1 MAELNMRKD
10 VPLEETW
17 DLTLLFRNREEYEEE
32 RAKAR
37 RKAEEIRALKG
48 TINTAEMINK
58 AVDLYQEYYTSLSLV
73 LNYSELASS
82 VDYYDQKAQEDYGWD
97 RMLLSE
103 LEGMTSF
110 LKDEI
115 SSNSEEVLREA
126 AEKSESNRTF
136 ISDILR
142 EKPHRLKEEGEEI
155 LSLLS
160 PVLETP
166 YETYNMAK
174 LADMTFPSFT
184 VEGKTYPLGYSLF
197 EDDYQYE
204 KDTGI
209 RRTAFKEFSSV
220 IRKYENTTASLYNA
234 QCRKEKI
241 LSSLK
246 GFDSVFDYLLFSQ
259 KVTREMYDRQIDLIM
274 DKLSP
279 HMRRYARLKKKVLG
293 LKEMTY
299 PDLLVPLDS
308 DYSPSVTWKECED
321 YALEGLSVLGE
332 DYLATVREAF
342 TNRWFDRARNQ
353 GKSTGGFCASPYR
366 KGSFILLSWNGRM
379 SDVFTA
385 VHELGHAGHFKAA
398 SENQSILDNE
408 VSSYFVEAPSTI
420 NELLLAHSL
429 LKRSDDRRF
438 RGWVL
443 DNIINNTYYHNFVTH
458 LLEAAYQREVYRIID
473 QGGSVQADTL
483 KSIYKGVL
491 EKFWG
496 DDVVLTEGAELTWM
510 RQPHYYMGLYSYTY
524 SAGLTIATEVVKRI
538 EREGEKA
545 VEDWKSVLASGS
557 TLTPLELAKK
567 AGVDISTSAPLLD
580 TIETIGGYITS
591 LEEIFG

>member
-1 MAELNMRKD
+1 MRKD

-115 SSNSEEVLREA
+115 SANREEVLREA

-246 GFDSVFDYLLFSQ
+246 GFDSVFDYLLFPQ

-366 KGSFILLSWNGRM
+366 RGSFILLSWNGRM

-438 RGWVL
+438 KGWVL

>member
-1 MAELNMRKD
+1 MRKD

-246 GFDSVFDYLLFSQ
+246 GFDSVFDYLLFPQ

-332 DYLATVREAF
+332 DYLETVREAF
-342 TNRWFDRARNQ
+342 GNRWFDRARNQ

-438 RGWVL
+438 KGWVL

-538 EREGEKA
+538 EREGKKA

>member
-1 MAELNMRKD
+1 MRKD

-48 TINTAEMINK
+48 TINNAEMINK

-160 PVLETP
+160 PILETP

-204 KDTGI
+204 KDEGI

-246 GFDSVFDYLLFSQ
+246 GFDSVFDYLLFPQ

-342 TNRWFDRARNQ
+342 GNRWFDRARNQ

-366 KGSFILLSWNGRM
+366 RGSFILLSWNGRM

-438 RGWVL
+438 KGWVL

>member
-1 MAELNMRKD
+1 MRKD

-58 AVDLYQEYYTSLSLV
+58 AVDLYQEYYVSLSLV

-160 PVLETP
+160 PILETP

-204 KDTGI
+204 KDEGI

-246 GFDSVFDYLLFSQ
+246 GFDSVFDYLLFPQ

-429 LKRSDDRRF
+429 LKKSDNRRF
-438 RGWVL
+438 KGWVL

>member
-1 MAELNMRKD
+1 MRKD

-204 KDTGI
+204 KDEGI

-246 GFDSVFDYLLFSQ
+246 GFDSVFDYLLFPQ

-342 TNRWFDRARNQ
+342 SNRWFDRARNQ

-366 KGSFILLSWNGRM
+366 RGSFILLSWNGRM

-438 RGWVL
+438 KGWVL

-567 AGVDISTSAPLLD
+567 AGVDISTSAPLLN

>member
-58 AVDLYQEYYTSLSLV
+58 AVDLYQEYYVSLSLV

-155 LSLLS
+155 LSHLS

-209 RRTAFKEFSSV
+209 RRKAFKEFSSV

-246 GFDSVFDYLLFSQ
+246 GFDSVFDYLLFPQ
-259 KVTREMYDRQIDLIM
+259 KVTREMYDRQIDMIM

-398 SENQSILDNE
+398 SENQSILDND

-438 RGWVL
+438 KGWVL

>member
-1 MAELNMRKD
+1 MRKD

-115 SSNSEEVLREA
+115 SSNSEEVLKEA

-160 PVLETP
+160 PILETP

-246 GFDSVFDYLLFSQ
+246 GFDSVFDYLLFPQ

-332 DYLATVREAF
+332 DYLETVREAF

-438 RGWVL
+438 KGWVL

>member
-1 MAELNMRKD
+1 MRKD

-115 SSNSEEVLREA
+115 SSNSEEVLKEA

-204 KDTGI
+204 KDEGI

-246 GFDSVFDYLLFSQ
+246 GFDSVFDYLLFPQ

-366 KGSFILLSWNGRM
+366 KGSFLLLSWNGRM

-438 RGWVL
+438 KGWVL

>member
-1 MAELNMRKD
+1 MRKD

-58 AVDLYQEYYTSLSLV
+58 AVDLYQEYYVSLSLV

-115 SSNSEEVLREA
+115 SANSEEVLREA

-160 PVLETP
+160 PILETP

-204 KDTGI
+204 KDEGI

-246 GFDSVFDYLLFSQ
+246 GFDSVFDYLLFPQ

-429 LKRSDDRRF
+429 LKKSDNRRF
-438 RGWVL
+438 KGWVL

-538 EREGEKA
+538 EREGKKA

>member
-1 MAELNMRKD
+1 MRKD

-48 TINTAEMINK
+48 TINNAEIINK

-220 IRKYENTTASLYNA
+220 IRKYEYTTASIYNA

-246 GFDSVFDYLLFSQ
+246 GFDSVFDYLLFPQ

-342 TNRWFDRARNQ
+342 GNRWFDRARNQ

-438 RGWVL
+438 KGWVL

>member
-1 MAELNMRKD
+1 MRKD

-209 RRTAFKEFSSV
+209 RRKAFKEFSSV

-246 GFDSVFDYLLFSQ
+246 GFDSVFDYLLFPQ

-438 RGWVL
+438 KGWVL

>member
-1 MAELNMRKD
+1 MRKD

-115 SSNSEEVLREA
+115 SSNSEEVLKEA

-160 PVLETP
+160 PILETP

-246 GFDSVFDYLLFSQ
+246 GFDSVFDYLLFPQ

-332 DYLATVREAF
+332 DYLETVREAF
-342 TNRWFDRARNQ
+342 GNRGFDRARNQ
-353 GKSTGGFCASPYR
+353 GKSTGGLCASPYR

-438 RGWVL
+438 KGWVL

>member
-1 MAELNMRKD
+1 MRKD

-58 AVDLYQEYYTSLSLV
+58 AVDLYQEYYISLSLV

-160 PVLETP
+160 PILETP

-174 LADMTFPSFT
+174 LADMTFPSFN

-204 KDTGI
+204 KDEGI

-246 GFDSVFDYLLFSQ
+246 GFDSVFDYLLFPQ

-438 RGWVL
+438 KGWVL

>member
-1 MAELNMRKD
+1 MRKD

-110 LKDEI
+110 LKDES

-160 PVLETP
+160 PILESP

-246 GFDSVFDYLLFSQ
+246 GFDSVFDYLLFPQ

-332 DYLATVREAF
+332 DYLETVREAF

-366 KGSFILLSWNGRM
+366 RGSFILLSWNGRM

-438 RGWVL
+438 KGWVL

>member
-1 MAELNMRKD
+1 M
-10 VPLEETW
+10 
-17 DLTLLFRNREEYEEE
+17 
-32 RAKAR
+32 
-37 RKAEEIRALKG
+37 
-48 TINTAEMINK
+48 
-58 AVDLYQEYYTSLSLV
+58 
-73 LNYSELASS
+73 
-82 VDYYDQKAQEDYGWD
+82 
-97 RMLLSE
+97 
-103 LEGMTSF
+103 
-110 LKDEI
+110 
-115 SSNSEEVLREA
+115 
-126 AEKSESNRTF
+126 
-136 ISDILR
+136 
-142 EKPHRLKEEGEEI
+142 
-155 LSLLS
+155 
-160 PVLETP
+160 
-166 YETYNMAK
+166 
-174 LADMTFPSFT
+174 
-184 VEGKTYPLGYSLF
+184 
-197 EDDYQYE
+197 
-204 KDTGI
+204 
-209 RRTAFKEFSSV
+209 
-220 IRKYENTTASLYNA
+220 
-234 QCRKEKI
+234 
-241 LSSLK
+241 
-246 GFDSVFDYLLFSQ
+246 
-259 KVTREMYDRQIDLIM
+259 
-274 DKLSP
+274 
-279 HMRRYARLKKKVLG
+279 
-293 LKEMTY
+293 
-299 PDLLVPLDS
+299 
-308 DYSPSVTWKECED
+308 
-321 YALEGLSVLGE
+321 
-332 DYLATVREAF
+332 
-342 TNRWFDRARNQ
+342 
-353 GKSTGGFCASPYR
+353 
-366 KGSFILLSWNGRM
+366 
-379 SDVFTA
+379 FTA

-438 RGWVL
+438 KGWVL

>member
-1 MAELNMRKD
+1 MRKD

-48 TINTAEMINK
+48 TINAAEMINK

-160 PVLETP
+160 PILETP

-204 KDTGI
+204 KDEGI

-246 GFDSVFDYLLFSQ
+246 GFDSVFDYLLFPQ

-438 RGWVL
+438 KGWVL

>member
-1 MAELNMRKD
+1 MRKD

-246 GFDSVFDYLLFSQ
+246 GFDSVFDYLLFPQ

-342 TNRWFDRARNQ
+342 GNRWFDRARNQ

-438 RGWVL
+438 KGWVL

-545 VEDWKSVLASGS
+545 VEDWKSVLAAGS

>member
-1 MAELNMRKD
+1 MRKD

-17 DLTLLFRNREEYEEE
+17 DLTLLFRNREEYDEE

-160 PVLETP
+160 PILETP

-204 KDTGI
+204 KDEGI

-246 GFDSVFDYLLFSQ
+246 GFDSVFDYLLFPQ

-332 DYLATVREAF
+332 DYLETVREAF
-342 TNRWFDRARNQ
+342 SNRWFDRARNQ

-438 RGWVL
+438 KGWVL

>member
-1 MAELNMRKD
+1 MRKD

-160 PVLETP
+160 PILETP

-246 GFDSVFDYLLFSQ
+246 GFDSVFDYLLFPQ

-342 TNRWFDRARNQ
+342 GNRWFDRARNQ

-438 RGWVL
+438 KGWVL

-545 VEDWKSVLASGS
+545 VEDWKSVLAAGS

-580 TIETIGGYITS
+580 TIETIGGYISS

>member
-1 MAELNMRKD
+1 MRKD

-155 LSLLS
+155 LSHLS

-246 GFDSVFDYLLFSQ
+246 GFDSVFDYLLFPQ

-438 RGWVL
+438 KGWVL

>member
-1 MAELNMRKD
+1 MRKD

-204 KDTGI
+204 KDEGI

-246 GFDSVFDYLLFSQ
+246 GFDSVFDYLLFPQ

-332 DYLATVREAF
+332 DYLETVREAF

-366 KGSFILLSWNGRM
+366 RGSFILLSWNGRM

-438 RGWVL
+438 KGWVL

-545 VEDWKSVLASGS
+545 VEDWKSVLAAGS

>member
-1 MAELNMRKD
+1 MRKD

-246 GFDSVFDYLLFSQ
+246 GFDSVFDYLLFPQ

-332 DYLATVREAF
+332 DYLETVREAF

-438 RGWVL
+438 KGWVL

>member
-1 MAELNMRKD
+1 MRKD

-160 PVLETP
+160 PILETP

-204 KDTGI
+204 KDEGI

-246 GFDSVFDYLLFSQ
+246 GFDSVFDYLLFPQ

-279 HMRRYARLKKKVLG
+279 HMRRYARIKKKVLG

-342 TNRWFDRARNQ
+342 GNRWFDRARNQ

-438 RGWVL
+438 KGWVL

-538 EREGEKA
+538 EREGKKA

>member
-1 MAELNMRKD
+1 MRKD

-37 RKAEEIRALKG
+37 RKAEEIRALQG

-97 RMLLSE
+97 RMLMSE

-110 LKDEI
+110 LRDEI
-115 SSNSEEVLREA
+115 SANSEEVIREA
-126 AEKSESNRTF
+126 SDRSESNRVF
-136 ISDILR
+136 LIDILR
-142 EKPHRLKEEGEEI
+142 EKPHRLKGEGEEI

-246 GFDSVFDYLLFSQ
+246 GFDSVFDYLLFPQ

-429 LKRSDDRRF
+429 LKKSDDRRF
-438 RGWVL
+438 KGWVL

>member
-1 MAELNMRKD
+1 MRKD

-48 TINTAEMINK
+48 TINTAKMINK

-204 KDTGI
+204 KDEGI

-246 GFDSVFDYLLFSQ
+246 GFDSVFDYLLFPQ

-342 TNRWFDRARNQ
+342 SNRWFDRARNQ

-438 RGWVL
+438 KGWVL

>member
-1 MAELNMRKD
+1 MRKD

-48 TINTAEMINK
+48 TINNAEIINK

-160 PVLETP
+160 PILETP

-204 KDTGI
+204 KDEGI

-246 GFDSVFDYLLFSQ
+246 GFDSVFDYLLFPQ

-342 TNRWFDRARNQ
+342 GNRWFDRARNQ

-438 RGWVL
+438 KGWVL

-538 EREGEKA
+538 EREGKKA

>member
-1 MAELNMRKD
+1 MRKD

-155 LSLLS
+155 LSLIS
-160 PVLETP
+160 PILETP

-246 GFDSVFDYLLFSQ
+246 GFDSVFDYLLFPQ

-342 TNRWFDRARNQ
+342 SNRWFDRARNQ

-366 KGSFILLSWNGRM
+366 RGSFILLSWNGRM

-429 LKRSDDRRF
+429 LKRSDNRRF
-438 RGWVL
+438 KGWVL

>member
-1 MAELNMRKD
+1 MRKD

-126 AEKSESNRTF
+126 AEKSASNRTF

-160 PVLETP
+160 PILESP

-204 KDTGI
+204 KDEGI

-246 GFDSVFDYLLFSQ
+246 GFDSVFDYLLFPQ

-342 TNRWFDRARNQ
+342 GNRWFDRARNQ

-438 RGWVL
+438 KGWVL

-538 EREGEKA
+538 EREGKKA

-591 LEEIFG
+591 LEVIFG

>member
-1 MAELNMRKD
+1 MRKD

-204 KDTGI
+204 KDEGI

-246 GFDSVFDYLLFSQ
+246 GFDSVFDYLLFPQ

-332 DYLATVREAF
+332 DYLETVREAF

-438 RGWVL
+438 KGWVL

-538 EREGEKA
+538 EREGKKA

-567 AGVDISTSAPLLD
+567 AGVDISTSAPLSD

>member
-1 MAELNMRKD
+1 MRKD

-115 SSNSEEVLREA
+115 SSNSEEVLKEA

-246 GFDSVFDYLLFSQ
+246 GFDSVFDYLLFPQ

-366 KGSFILLSWNGRM
+366 RGSFILLSWNGRM

-438 RGWVL
+438 KGWVL

>member
-1 MAELNMRKD
+1 MRKD

-103 LEGMTSF
+103 LEGMTAF

-115 SSNSEEVLREA
+115 SSNSEEVLKEA

-160 PVLETP
+160 PILETP

-204 KDTGI
+204 KEEGI

-246 GFDSVFDYLLFSQ
+246 GFDSVFDYLLFLQ

-342 TNRWFDRARNQ
+342 SNRWFDRARNQ

-438 RGWVL
+438 KGW

>member
-1 MAELNMRKD
+1 MRKD

-115 SSNSEEVLREA
+115 SSNSEEVLKEA

-246 GFDSVFDYLLFSQ
+246 GFDSVFDYLLFPQ

-332 DYLATVREAF
+332 DYLETVREAF

-366 KGSFILLSWNGRM
+366 RGSFILLSWNGRM

-438 RGWVL
+438 KGWVL

>member
-1 MAELNMRKD
+1 MRKD

-204 KDTGI
+204 KDTCI

-246 GFDSVFDYLLFSQ
+246 GFDSVFDYLLFPQ

-342 TNRWFDRARNQ
+342 DNRWFDRARNQ

-438 RGWVL
+438 KGWVL

>member
-1 MAELNMRKD
+1 MRKD

-160 PVLETP
+160 PILETP

-204 KDTGI
+204 KDEGI

-246 GFDSVFDYLLFSQ
+246 GFDSVFDYLLFPQ

-342 TNRWFDRARNQ
+342 DNRWFDRARNQ

-438 RGWVL
+438 KGWVL

>member
-1 MAELNMRKD
+1 MRKD

-160 PVLETP
+160 PILETP

-246 GFDSVFDYLLFSQ
+246 GFDSVFDYLLFPQ

-342 TNRWFDRARNQ
+342 GNRWFDRARNQ

-438 RGWVL
+438 KGWVL

-545 VEDWKSVLASGS
+545 VEDWKSVLAAGS